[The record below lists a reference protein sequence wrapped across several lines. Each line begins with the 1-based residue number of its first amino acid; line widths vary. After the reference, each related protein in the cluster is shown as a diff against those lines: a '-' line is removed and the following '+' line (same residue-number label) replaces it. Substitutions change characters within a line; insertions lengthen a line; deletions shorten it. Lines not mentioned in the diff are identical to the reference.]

1 MAGLITQEDKDF
13 VEQWE
18 NISQITNDIVKLD
31 NRGDEKHELISG
43 PRTFMVTTE
52 ERMITQGKILD
63 PKHDPFLNGC
73 FRPVVVPDN
82 VNIETNPNALS
93 DEEMAKILSASDLAF
108 EEWLTTLTSPE
119 TLSRMVELAS
129 DMDDISLKR
138 FKMLG
143 ARLAEV
149 SPKKRIVQKDR
160 DQFEAMASADRPRS
174 TTGRSADYR

>member
-1 MAGLITQEDKDF
+1 MAGFITDADKAF

-18 NISQITNDIVKLD
+18 NISQITNSIIKLD
-31 NRGDEKHELISG
+31 MRGDEKHELISG
-43 PRTFMVTTE
+43 KRTFMVTTE

-73 FRPVVVPDN
+73 FRPIVVPDD

-93 DEEMAKILSASDLAF
+93 DEEMTKILVSSDLAF
-108 EEWLTTLTSPE
+108 EEWLGTLTSPE
-119 TLSRMVELAS
+119 TLSRMVELAA
-129 DMDDISLKR
+129 DMEDITLKR

-143 ARLAEV
+143 ARHAEV
-149 SPKKRIVQKDR
+149 SPKRRIVQKDR
-160 DQFEAMASADRPRS
+160 DQFEAMAGADRPRS